1 MIQKVHILT
10 FMLKAMTKIRN
21 LKLVI
26 MKECQHPKGPGWSKE
41 VFGIKK
47 LKILYHGNMLLMT
60 GTFYKKELQKTSET
74 EFLQLKK

>member
-1 MIQKVHILT
+1 
-10 FMLKAMTKIRN
+10 
-21 LKLVI
+21 

-47 LKILYHGNMLLMT
+47 LKILYHGHMLLMT